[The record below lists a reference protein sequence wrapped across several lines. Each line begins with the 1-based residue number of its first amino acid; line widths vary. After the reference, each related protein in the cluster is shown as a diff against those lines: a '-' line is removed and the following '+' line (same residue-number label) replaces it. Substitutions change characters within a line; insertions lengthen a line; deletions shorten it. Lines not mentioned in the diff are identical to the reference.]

1 MKMPSREG
9 ARVQQPRSSAA
20 PPASRASS
28 SSPRMVRSAGSL
40 GDGRAHVVRQS
51 DNSCA
56 CRGGCRRRELDPF
69 RAARERYH
77 ELHSGRV
84 PALLRSRRSR
94 SASGVCPTHGDD
106 TDNARLAARNNAAAG
121 HAIKAAL
128 KCRTGRR
135 NRRPGSPNRWS
146 NGFFSTGCIRRAQG
160 TGFTCWSGLS
170 GCRVSPAVV
179 PSGRV
184 QSALPSMVPIRS
196 LV

>member
-1 MKMPSREG
+1 VGTECTPPGSK
-9 ARVQQPRSSAA
+9 QQPASAGFA
-20 PPASRASS
+20 DPQVA
-28 SSPRMVRSAGSL
+28 AGSL

-56 CRGGCRRRELDPF
+56 CRGGRRRRELDPF
-69 RAARERYH
+69 RAARERYR

-84 PALLRSRRSR
+84 SALLRSRRSR

-160 TGFTCWSGLS
+160 TGFTCWSRLS
-170 GCRVSPAVV
+170 GCRASPAVV

-184 QSALPSMVPIRS
+184 HSALPSMVPIRS
-196 LV
+196 LG